1 MCASSTKTYECR
13 ECYVTQMH
21 ELATLERM
29 LAIKDEVLA
38 GLGDG
43 PWAPDEK

>member
-13 ECYVTQMH
+13 GCCGRDD
-21 ELATLERM
+21 ATLGRM

-38 GLGDG
+38 GLGG
-43 PWAPDEK
+43 EPLSPR